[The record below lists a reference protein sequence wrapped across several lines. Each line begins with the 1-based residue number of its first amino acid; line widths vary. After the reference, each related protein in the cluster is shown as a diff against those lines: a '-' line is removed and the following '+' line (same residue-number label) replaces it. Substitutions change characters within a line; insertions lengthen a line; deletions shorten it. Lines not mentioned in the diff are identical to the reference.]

1 MSSGVSPSNRV
12 GWEAWLPRITALG
25 PYVTLA
31 AGTVFAFLS
40 GDGPADPLATSLLV
54 ALTSAWIYFLYTR
67 PGPPPQGRA
76 RAVVYYLGFVAL
88 SALLILQHPL
98 FYLVPVA
105 AFFHVQVLGSPALV
119 FMGLLLASIVTN
131 SLIVYPDPAPGAVWI
146 FSIVVV
152 VQTVAIGLGVLGT
165 EKIIT
170 LSAER
175 ARALA
180 ELERLMSENK
190 GLHAQLLAQAHE
202 AGVSDERQRLAREI
216 HDTVTQGLIGVITQ
230 LEASQGSSEPD
241 REQRIDN
248 AKRIARE
255 SLVEARHAVRADT
268 PALLDGKHLRKALEE
283 VVSSWS
289 ALTRVPARFTVTGE
303 PLDLP
308 NGVEASVLRVT
319 QEALANVARHAS
331 ASHVAVTLSYMR
343 DVVAL
348 DVCDDG
354 VGIGPGAAT
363 GGSGLAG
370 MRARAAELG
379 GLLHLESEPGG
390 GTALCL
396 EVPTSVQ
403 EFLS

>member
-1 MSSGVSPSNRV
+1 M
-12 GWEAWLPRITALG
+12 TALL
-25 PYVTLA
+25 TITKTEAKLF
-31 AGTVFAFLS
+31 TRE
-40 GDGPADPLATSLLV
+40 PLALFFGLVFPSLLLLV
-54 ALTSAWIYFLYTR
+54 
-67 PGPPPQGRA
+67 
-76 RAVVYYLGFVAL
+76 LGFVIPGAQERSPDFGGL
-88 SALLILQHPL
+88 RFVDVYAPSVIAFSLVTVGISILPT
-98 FYLVPVA
+98 
-105 AFFHVQVLGSPALV
+105 ALV
-119 FMGLLLASIVTN
+119 TYRERGFLRR
-131 SLIVYPDPAPGAVWI
+131 PDPAPGAVWI
-146 FSIVVV
+146 FLIVVV

-289 ALTRVPARFTVTGE
+289 ALTRAPARFTVTGE

-363 GGSGLAG
+363 GCSGLAG